1 MKSNTYI
8 QFSFYLLLNLAGT
21 YAFIPH
27 PLVADVSLSSNSI
40 THTEITQLAVIR
52 SLARF
57 FFDTRL
63 FANDTNATF
72 VNEEAYFTAEH
83 TIDDLYELAHPE
95 YNAFELISCSLPL
108 KFIVDSMITEN
119 ALVDFDYSTRKVAAA
134 HYDNEAFIN
143 ASRRI
148 LQFRERIIN
157 NINNISQ
164 DLSNARDLLGQ
175 LLHTLQDFYSH
186 SNWIEMGKTD
196 INKFIGFN
204 ETIGIVAR
212 PDQPACTNNGCTK
225 IEQSCTLWQEI
236 TVGICP
242 LVYYDCQN
250 NILPEINNQ
259 QILTSGYYA
268 TDVNENNELL
278 QKPTNVGKCSHGSV
292 LDKSSHIPA
301 IGGINKDSYSLVYS
315 PHANIHKQAADLAVK
330 ATEQFLND
338 LRRDIGDHNFD
349 RLFVINPSGEECQ
362 LASNS
367 VSQGKRFRFFTPGL
381 STHVKDDGLWLT
393 KLKRWFKKLVRTIK
407 SMWISTLFGV
417 EDINKPTYDLSV
429 KGVNVVDVNNSRA
442 APYIFGQEK
451 LRRKKRMI
459 HLARKR

>member
-8 QFSFYLLLNLAGT
+8 QLSFYLILNLAGT

-27 PLVADVSLSSNSI
+27 PLVADVLLSSSSI
-40 THTEITQLAVIR
+40 SHAEITQRGIIR

-63 FANDTNATF
+63 FANDTNATL
-72 VNEEAYFTAEH
+72 VNEEAYFNTDY

-95 YNAFELISCSLPL
+95 YNAFEVTSCSLPL
-108 KFIVDSMITEN
+108 KFIVDSIMTEN
-119 ALVDFDYSTRKVAAA
+119 ALVDFKDSTQKVAAA
-134 HYDNEAFIN
+134 HYDGESFIN

-148 LQFRERIIN
+148 LQFRGRIIN
-157 NINNISQ
+157 AISNTSQ

-196 INKFIGFN
+196 INELIGFN

-212 PDQPACTNNGCTK
+212 PDQPTCTNNGCTK
-225 IEQSCTLWQEI
+225 IEHSCTLWQKI
-236 TVGICP
+236 TIGNCP

-278 QKPTNVGKCSHGSV
+278 LKPTNVEKCSHGSV
-292 LDKSSHIPA
+292 RDDSSNIPA
-301 IGGINKDSYSLVYS
+301 IGGINKDSYSLIFS
-315 PHANIHKQAADLAVK
+315 PHANLHKQAADLAVK
-330 ATEQFLND
+330 ATEQFVND

-349 RLFVINPSGEECQ
+349 RLFVINPSGEECHF
-362 LASNS
+362 ASAS
-367 VSQGKRFRFFTPGL
+367 VSQGKRFRLFTPNL
-381 STHVKDDGLWLT
+381 SAHVKDNCRFWT
-393 KLKRWFKKLVRTIK
+393 KLKISFNKFVRTIK
-407 SMWISTLFGV
+407 SMWTSALFGV
-417 EDINKPTYDLSV
+417 EDINKPTYDFSD
-429 KGVNVVDVNNSRA
+429 KEVDVTNVNNSRA
-442 APYIFGQEK
+442 APYAFGQEK
-451 LRRKKRMI
+451 FKLKKHMI